1 MFTRHAIFALVVPLV
16 VTHAYAQTA
25 DEKKATIVYLQSLQ
39 TPDGGFLAAAPDPK
53 SNRVN
58 KASLRATSSAIR
70 ALKYFGSAPGDKDAA
85 AKFVASCFDKDSGG
99 FTDMVGGKPDVTT
112 TAISLMAVV
121 ELKMPTDPYVEPA
134 VKYLAAN
141 VKNFDDIRIAVA
153 GLEAVN
159 KRPKEADTW
168 RDQVAKMANAD
179 GTFGKGDGKTRET
192 GGAAVALLRLGDKLE
207 NKAEIVKTL
216 KAGQRTD
223 GAFGKDGTDTS
234 DLESSYRI
242 MRAFHMLKEKPS
254 DVAALTGFIAKC
266 RNKDGGYG
274 VAPGQP
280 SSASGTY
287 FASIILHW
295 LEEK

>member
-1 MFTRHAIFALVVPLV
+1 MLSRYASLALAFPLFL
-16 VTHAYAQTA
+16 TPAHGQTA
-25 DEKKATIVYLQSLQ
+25 DEKKATIAYLQGLQ
-39 TPDGGFLAAAPDPK
+39 TPDGGFLTAAPDPK
-53 SNRVN
+53 SNRAN
-58 KASLRATSSAIR
+58 KPSLRATSLAIR
-70 ALKYFGSAPGDKDAA
+70 ALKYFGGAPGDKDAA

-99 FTDMVGGKPDVTT
+99 FTDLVGGKPDVTA
-112 TAISLMAVV
+112 TAIGLMAVV
-121 ELKMPTDPYVEPA
+121 ELKMPADPYVEPA
-134 VKYLAAN
+134 VKYLVAN

-159 KRPKEADTW
+159 KRPKEADDW

-179 GTFGKGDGKTRET
+179 GTFGKGDGKARET

-223 GAFGKDGTDTS
+223 GAFGKEGSDAS

-266 RNKDGGYG
+266 RNQDGGYA

-280 SSASGTY
+280 STASATY

-295 LEEK
+295 SAEK

>member
-1 MFTRHAIFALVVPLV
+1 MLTRRVILALVFPLV

-25 DEKKATIVYLQSLQ
+25 DEKKATIAYLQSLQ
-39 TPDGGFLAAAPDPK
+39 TPEGGFLAAAPDPK
-53 SNRVN
+53 SNRAS
-58 KASLRATSSAIR
+58 KPSLRATSSAIR
-70 ALKYFGSAPGDKDAA
+70 ALKYFGGAPGDKDAA

-99 FTDMVGGKPDVTT
+99 FTDMVGGKPDVST
-112 TAISLMAVV
+112 TAVGLMAVV
-121 ELKMPTDPYVEPA
+121 ELKMPTDPYVDPA

-168 RDQVAKMANAD
+168 RDQVTKMANAD

-207 NKAEIVKTL
+207 NKVEIVKTL

-223 GAFGKDGTDTS
+223 SAFGKDGTDTS
-234 DLESSYRI
+234 DLESSYRV
-242 MRAFHMLKEKPS
+242 MRAFHMLKQKPS
-254 DVAALTGFIAKC
+254 DVSGLTGFIAKC